1 MPDTRYIPALRFKA
15 LTPLF
20 DAFIKLVSPE
30 TEFKTR
36 LVAQAG
42 LQAGYRVLDLGCG
55 TGTLALMAKKSC
67 PGTEVHGLDGD
78 GEILRLAAEK
88 ITGAGM
94 QVRLSEALAGAIPYP
109 TGTFDRVLSS
119 LLFHHL
125 NTENKL
131 SALIEAFRV
140 LKPGGEIHIA
150 DLGKPDSLPMR
161 IISLALW
168 HFEENAG
175 NFRGELPSLCA
186 KAGFRRTRITG
197 RYATAFGTL
206 YLHKA
211 VKPA

>member
-42 LQAGYRVLDLGCG
+42 LRAGCRVLDLGCG
-55 TGTLALMAKKSC
+55 TGTLALLVKKSY
-67 PGTEVHGLDGD
+67 PEAEVYGLDGD
-78 GEILRLAAEK
+78 GEILKLAAEK
-88 ITGAGM
+88 IAGSGLA
-94 QVRLSEALAGAIPYP
+94 VTLSEALAGAMPYP

-125 NTENKL
+125 DEENKL
-131 SALIEAFRV
+131 SALTEAYRV

-150 DLGKPDSLPMR
+150 DLGKPDTLPMR

-168 HFEENAG
+168 HFEESAG
-175 NFRGELPSLCA
+175 NFRGELPGLCA